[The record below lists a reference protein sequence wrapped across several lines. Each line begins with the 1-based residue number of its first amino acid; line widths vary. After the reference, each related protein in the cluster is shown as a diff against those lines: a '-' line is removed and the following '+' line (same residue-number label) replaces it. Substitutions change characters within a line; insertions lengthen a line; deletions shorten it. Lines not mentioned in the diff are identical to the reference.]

1 MTMSAVKTTP
11 ITRMAPMGNFCR
23 TAPKLDEATPS
34 GGGPR
39 VGRFWHN
46 CKSSSKCVR
55 APYDRLLTNPVL
67 RADYRTHRSGTRDS

>member
-34 GGGPR
+34 GMS
-39 VGRFWHN
+39 FLSAA
-46 CKSSSKCVR
+46 KSANTPSMFNVVQIDPITTT
-55 APYDRLLTNPVL
+55 AATAN
-67 RADYRTHRSGTRDS
+67 